1 MIDGDSPWQYLVIS
15 GRVTLTHMPEALP
28 MLRAYYE
35 AASGPHPNWDEY
47 DEAMRK
53 DRRVLAELSID
64 HVDHAFNVGG

>member
-1 MIDGDSPWQYLVIS
+1 
-15 GRVTLTHMPEALP
+15 MPEALP

-35 AASGPHPNWDEY
+35 AASGPHPSWDEY